1 MRTRR
6 WVAVVVSVA
15 LLYSSM
21 PWNGCLLFAAGTAAA
36 AASSQVATISTQEL
50 SGKLLYPD
58 GETPVAAAPVRVW
71 SVAQKKFIYQTTTD
85 AKGAYTLPQMSPGR
99 YVLVYG
105 DRVRV
110 NLVVTAGKEPFVKFL
125 NVIIPRGI
133 PLVTEEQLAAELAGG
148 AVAGGAAATAAL
160 LTAIV
165 IAVAGGLL
173 AVGVVGAA
181 GGFGGGGGGPV
192 SP

>member
-21 PWNGCLLFAAGTAAA
+21 PWTGCLLFAAGTAAA

-58 GETPVAAAPVRVW
+58 GETPVAAAQVRVW
-71 SVAQKKFIYQTTTD
+71 SVAQKKFIYQTRTD

-110 NLVVTAGKEPFVKFL
+110 NLVVTAGKEPLLRFL
-125 NVIIPRGI
+125 NVIIPRGV
-133 PLVTEEQLAAELAGG
+133 PLVTEEQLAAELAGATSG
-148 AVAGGAAATAAL
+148 AVTAGVLLTAIIIAVAGGA
-160 LTAIV
+160 
-165 IAVAGGLL
+165 L